1 MCHTLS
7 HTYLFGVIMRENIS
21 ISLPE
26 NVTAQLAQ
34 VIEQDGV
41 SRSEIV
47 REALKEYLWR
57 RELRNLRARAIPRA
71 QTEGI
76 YTDEDVFRM
85 VS

>member
-1 MCHTLS
+1 
-7 HTYLFGVIMRENIS
+7 MRENIS

-26 NVTAQLAQ
+26 NVTVQLAQ

-41 SRSEIV
+41 SRSEVV

-57 RELRNLRARAIPRA
+57 RELRGLRAQAVPRA
-71 QTEGI
+71 QADGI
-76 YTDEDVFRM
+76 YTDEDVFRV